1 MKLYADISKTEEQDD
16 GTIKVWGY
24 ASSEVTDS
32 DGETVTADAMKAAL
46 PGYMKFGAVREM
58 HQAKAAGTAI
68 EANVEDDGRTFF
80 GAHVVDS
87 EAVKKVKANVYKGFS
102 IGGKVTERDEMNKAI
117 IKGLNLVEI
126 SLVDRPA
133 NPEAVFTM
141 YKAETV
147 EEPGLGVSAEPE
159 KTEDIQKGM
168 YDVSNF
174 AQLLNNLGYLAS
186 DTELESQYEGDNSP
200 IPQAMR
206 DWLSQGIG
214 IFQAMAAEETA
225 EMMARLQAMV
235 PATTV
240 VDSIQAGAKTDD
252 LTKAGARFSKDTKA
266 ALKAARDACQA
277 AEKALADLGYEQE
290 DDDANDDGADKAAA
304 SDDLAKLTN
313 ELDTIKADLASAS
326 DERDTLKKRVAELE
340 AQPAPTKGAVKAIT
354 VEKSQD
360 TSAVNDDAPK
370 SAFDAIK
377 KAHQT
382 GGRSLY

>member
-58 HQAKAAGTAI
+58 HQPKAAGTAI

-80 GAHVVDS
+80 GAHIVDA

-102 IGGKVTERDEMNKAI
+102 IGGKVTKRDEMKKSV

-133 NPEAVFTM
+133 NPEAIYTM
-141 YKAETV
+141 YKAEMV

-174 AQLLNNLGYLAS
+174 AQLLNNIGYLAS
-186 DTELESQYEGDNSP
+186 DTEWESQSEGDNSP

-206 DWLSQGIG
+206 DWLSQGIV

-235 PATTV
+235 PASNV
-240 VDSIQAGAKTDD
+240 IDSIHAGAKTDD
-252 LTKAGARFSKDTKA
+252 LAKAGAKFSTATKA
-266 ALKAARDACQA
+266 ALKAAHDACKA
-277 AEKALADLGYEQE
+277 ADKALADLGYDQE
-290 DDDANDDGADKAAA
+290 ADDEDAGKTDNGG
-304 SDDLAKLTN
+304 DLAKLAG
-313 ELDTIKADLASAS
+313 ELDTVKADLVKAS
-326 DERDTLKKRVAELE
+326 DERDILKKRVAELE